1 MVSYNTFNPL
11 YYDMSV
17 ITRSIQFLQQAG
29 VEEYRLQSVN
39 LHTWFPIWQR
49 AFSPGD
55 TVVDIGAFTGTIS
68 TCLAFM
74 NARVHAFEGSPINVP
89 KITRTVSSLNQI
101 IIHPVAVSNVAKKC
115 KTRFNDCNGRAH
127 PVQDVEYVI
136 YDEYA
141 EPHGIHNPRFIKMDI
156 EGMETVALLGMT
168 HLLESIRPVWQIEY
182 HNDLPFR
189 YRDYPGFVPKEQGG
203 FDFST
208 FPRLNYRVI
217 NEWMQE
223 INIQDMLYLRNHFMI
238 PEEQWREF
246 KSPTTKIFF
255 L

>member
-1 MVSYNTFNPL
+1 
-11 YYDMSV
+11 MSV

-29 VEEYRLQSVN
+29 VEETRLQPAN

-55 TVVDIGAFTGTIS
+55 TAIDIGAFTGTIS

-74 NARVHAFEGSPINVP
+74 HAQVHAFEGSPINVP
-89 KITRTVSSLNQI
+89 KLTRTVGSLHQI
-101 IIHPVAVSNVAKKC
+101 TIHPVAVSNVAKKC
-115 KTRFNDCNGRAH
+115 RTRFNDCNGREH
-127 PVQDVEYVI
+127 PVQDIEYVV

-141 EPHGIHNPRFIKMDI
+141 EQHGIPNPRFIKMDI

-168 HLLESIRPVWQIEY
+168 KLLESIRPIWQIEY
-182 HNDLPFR
+182 HVDLKLR
-189 YRDYPGFVPKEQGG
+189 YADYPGFVSKEQGG
-203 FDFST
+203 FDFAT

-223 INIQDMLYLRNHFMI
+223 IKIQDMRYLRNHFMI
-238 PEEQWREF
+238 PEERWSEF
-246 KSPTTKIFF
+246 QSTATKIFF